1 VERSFEE
8 PVIGTRKEARDAP
21 TRSLGVWGV
30 HARGRG
36 GQNTYSWG
44 IPLLM
49 DLVREK
55 VHLQLEFVLNI
66 YKKNVALSRALYLY
80 TNLKR

>member
-1 VERSFEE
+1 M
-8 PVIGTRKEARDAP
+8 IGTVKEARDAP

-30 HARGRG
+30 HARWGGG

-49 DLVREK
+49 DLVKEK
-55 VHLQLEFVLNI
+55 VHLQLESVLNI
-66 YKKNVALSRALYLY
+66 YKNKRVSVSRTVCTDAFEKMTDY
-80 TNLKR
+80 TS

>member
-1 VERSFEE
+1 MIQQEVLES
-8 PVIGTRKEARDAP
+8 GG
-21 TRSLGVWGV
+21 SMQGG
-30 HARGRG
+30 GG